1 MRQSNKAN
9 SRQGGMFNNSFA
21 ITFSTSQQPLVFPDV
36 RGPVTIQ
43 YFLDRRVENSRGP
56 NRANPI
62 NNGVTKSDRKGIPL
76 HLRIHGYTTL
86 VSTGRACY
94 GKLEVPQV
102 LGWSRDARQ
111 TITNILAYFG

>member
-1 MRQSNKAN
+1 
-9 SRQGGMFNNSFA
+9 MFNNSFA
-21 ITFSTSQQPLVFPDV
+21 ITFSANNSLAIIFSTSKQPLVFPAV
-36 RGPVTIQ
+36 RGPVTIP
-43 YFLDRRVENSRGP
+43 YFLDRQVENSRDP

-76 HLRIHGYTTL
+76 HLRIHRYTTL

-102 LGWSRDARQ
+102 LGWPRDARQ
-111 TITNILAYFG
+111 TMTNILAYFG